1 EKICEDLEIS
11 KEEYKSYLMEIR
23 TIMKYFK
30 VDIDVSYNRQDT
42 ILIAKIV
49 NKSQQLTSKGVG

>member
-49 NKSQQLTSKGVG
+49 NK

>member
-1 EKICEDLEIS
+1 MNIS
-11 KEEYKSYLMEIR
+11 YIKWKKYVRILKSMEIR